1 MASVPEYHCRMP
13 NIKILKTGAEE
24 VGSGYGFCPLLIL
37 AFDEV
42 KALAKKMDA
51 DSRGTGTVG

>member
-1 MASVPEYHCRMP
+1 MP

-24 VGSGYGFCPLLIL
+24 VGSGYGLCPLLIL

-42 KALAKKMDA
+42 KALTKKMDA